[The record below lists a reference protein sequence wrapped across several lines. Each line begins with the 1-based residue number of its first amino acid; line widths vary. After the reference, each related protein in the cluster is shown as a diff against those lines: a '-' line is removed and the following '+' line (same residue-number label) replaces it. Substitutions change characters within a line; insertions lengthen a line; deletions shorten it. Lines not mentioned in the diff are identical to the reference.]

1 MYVLDH
7 NIILCV
13 HNRSCHV
20 HVEGQPNY
28 LESVRF
34 LQEQENN
41 NFIITFRC
49 ECICDL
55 TQENVH

>member
-1 MYVLDH
+1 MYIIDH
-7 NIILCV
+7 DI
-13 HNRSCHV
+13 
-20 HVEGQPNY
+20 HVEDQPNY

-49 ECICDL
+49 ECIF
-55 TQENVH
+55 EN

>member
-1 MYVLDH
+1 MYVFDH

-20 HVEGQPNY
+20 HVEDQPNY

-49 ECICDL
+49 ECIF
-55 TQENVH
+55 EN